1 MKPDSIELTTL
12 LKGVHK
18 GEIQLPEFQRSWVWD
33 DEKIKSLIDSLMRNY
48 PMGAVMLLENNHEQS
63 MFKARPISGTENQDK
78 VFPEKL
84 VLDGQQRLTSLYNVL
99 YSEKPVEF
107 NTSKKD
113 KKEKLYYYIDMKKA
127 VDAVQKNSDE
137 DDIII
142 SVHEDKIFK
151 VGKTVV
157 YDLSSA
163 ENEYK
168 YNMFPL
174 NCSLVQTRLNEWENN
189 YFSYHDYGKDFVQ
202 LFSTFKQNI
211 TTQMSQY
218 KMPSM
223 IITKDTPA
231 FSVCQIFEKVNLGGV
246 VLTIF
251 DLLTARF
258 AMHKKADDSTI
269 NLLED
274 WKYISENED
283 NKKAFCKRVLLKGDN
298 VKNTDF
304 LTALTLLSTY
314 RNSGGKVAR
323 CKRED
328 ILELNHQD
336 YLKYKDT
343 LVDGFIEADNFL
355 NGECVYSTNFLP
367 YSGQIIPL
375 ATIFA
380 ELILQNKQKD
390 NEIKSKLSRWYWC
403 GVFGEVYKS
412 SQDTHYANDVVQVL
426 NWINNDVEPKMF
438 SEISLN
444 AYRILTFKKN
454 SSRSAVYKGVM
465 VLIMKN
471 SAKDFITG
479 KAMDFTTFNNEKIDI
494 HHIFPQKYCKD
505 NNLLEDKWN
514 CVVNKTPIS
523 DSTNRIIKGD
533 APSEYLKKIEEK
545 YNLQNLD
552 ERLKSHFADIEL
564 CRADDFD
571 SFIKSRATKLL
582 DAIEKLTLRKV
593 SERDSEEITKLFGG
607 VV

>member
-1 MKPDSIELTTL
+1 MGMKPDSIELTDL

-33 DEKIKSLIDSLMRNY
+33 DAKIKSLIDSLMRNY
-48 PMGAVMLLENNHEQS
+48 PMGAVMLLENKRDQP
-63 MFKARPISGTENQDK
+63 MFKARAISGIEGQDN
-78 VFPEKL
+78 VIPEKL
-84 VLDGQQRLTSLYNVL
+84 ILDGQQRLTSLYSVL
-99 YSEKPVEF
+99 YSDKPVVL
-107 NTSKKD
+107 NSSKKE
-113 KKEKLYYYIDMKKA
+113 EKLYYYINMEKA
-127 VDAVQKNSDE
+127 INSLKNNSEE

-163 ENEYK
+163 ENEYNYK
-168 YNMFPL
+168 MFPL
-174 NCSLVQTRLNEWENN
+174 NCSLVKSRLEEWENN
-189 YFSYHDYGKDFVQ
+189 YFSYHDYGKEFVQ

-211 TTQMSQY
+211 TNQMSQY

-258 AMHKKADDSTI
+258 AMHKKADGTTI

-274 WKYISENED
+274 WKYISENKD
-283 NKKAFCKRVLLKGDN
+283 NKKAFCNHELLKGDN

-304 LTALTLLSTY
+304 LTALTLLATY
-314 RNSGGKVAR
+314 KNSGGKVAR

-328 ILELNHQD
+328 ILNLNHQD

-343 LVDGFIEADNFL
+343 LVDGFIEAKNFL
-355 NGECVYSTNFLP
+355 NGECVYSTRFLP
-367 YSGQIIPL
+367 YSAQLVSL
-375 ATIFA
+375 AAIFA
-380 ELILQNKQKD
+380 ELILQKKNNNAD
-390 NEIKSKLSRWYWC
+390 IKSKLRRWYWC

-426 NWINNDVEPKMF
+426 NWINNNVEPKMF

-444 AYRILTFKKN
+444 APRILKLQRN
-454 SSRSAVYKGVM
+454 SSAAYKGVM
-465 VLIMKN
+465 ILVMKN
-471 SAKDFITG
+471 GAKDFITG
-479 KAMDFTTFNNEKIDI
+479 KAMDFTTFNSETIDI

-505 NNLLEDKWN
+505 NNLPQEKWN

-523 DSTNRIIKGD
+523 YSSNREIGGD
-533 APSEYLKKIEEK
+533 APSKYLKNIEEK
-545 YNLQNLD
+545 YNLHNVIG
-552 ERLKSHFADIEL
+552 EIFESHFADVEL
-564 CRADDFD
+564 CRKNDFD

-582 DAIEKLTLRKV
+582 DEIEKLTSRKV
-593 SERDSEEITKLFGG
+593 SERDGEEIIKFFGEA
-607 VV
+607 V